1 VSAMPRWFTAAEPR
15 LLGGEHPCPGADAAL
30 HRGRLDALL
39 AIGVTTFVDLTEHDR
54 ENGVQPYARRLRG
67 RVNAGLHVA
76 TSNFPM
82 RDAGVPESTA
92 QVEALLD
99 VLDAALCN
107 GEAVYVHCR
116 SGVGRTG
123 MVLAL
128 HLVRQGHSAD
138 AALRAVQ
145 AAWWRDA
152 RSRVFRNSP
161 QTERQ
166 WAYVRGY
173 ERICR
178 RFHGG
183 GGW

>member
-1 VSAMPRWFTAAEPR
+1 VSVTPRWFTAGEPR
-15 LLGGEHPCPGADAAL
+15 LLGGEHPCPGADAAV
-30 HRGRLDALL
+30 HRARLDALL
-39 AIGVTTFVDLTEHDR
+39 ALGVTTFVDLTEHDR

-67 RVNAGLHVA
+67 RVNAGLRVA
-76 TSNFPM
+76 TFNVPI
-82 RDAGVPESTA
+82 RDAGVPVSVA

-107 GEAVYVHCR
+107 GETVYVHCR

-128 HLVRQGHSAD
+128 HLVRWGLSAD

-145 AAWWRDA
+145 AAWRRDA
-152 RSRVFRNSP
+152 RSRVFPHSP

-166 WAYVRGY
+166 RAFVREYG
-173 ERICR
+173 RM
-178 RFHGG
+178 F
-183 GGW
+183 